1 MKIVKII
8 ICVILAAAVVFY
20 VYYSSL
26 SMKIYK
32 KIDYYRSVQ
41 NKTAEEFSKKIIL
54 EKYPGSIAYFILLIK
69 K

>member
-8 ICVILAAAVVFY
+8 IYVILAAVVVFY
-20 VYYSSL
+20 VYYSTL

-32 KIDYYRSVQ
+32 KIDYYKSVQ
-41 NKTAEEFSKKIIL
+41 NKTAEEFSKRIIL
-54 EKYPGSIAYFILLIK
+54 EKYPGSLAYFILLTK